1 MGISKD
7 IPLSE
12 ITLRKYEKPYDM
24 PKRDLIRKICLSVG
38 LLQPGDSRD
47 IIVDILSVLHDAKK
61 KNVFLSSEEI
71 REGVLKMREK
81 NNLPLIGVAS
91 SNIRRQIRRLR
102 ELFLVE
108 KVKNSYRINEFEDLD
123 VLFDERIRKIYLD
136 NIINRIKDYFEA
148 IDKLE

>member
-24 PKRDLIRKICLSVG
+24 PKRELIRKICLSVG

-47 IIVDILSVLHDAKK
+47 IIVDILCVLHDAKK
-61 KNVFLSSEEI
+61 RKVLLGSEEI
-71 REGVLKMREK
+71 REGVLKMREEH
-81 NNLPLIGVAS
+81 NLPLVGVAS

-108 KVKNSYRINEFEDLD
+108 KVKNNYRINEFEDLD

-136 NIINRIKDYFEA
+136 NIIHRIKDYFEA
-148 IDKLE
+148 LK